1 MAPQETIMFDDG
13 AGLAAAD
20 RFTLE
25 RLREGDTPLLDYRA
39 KVD

>member
-1 MAPQETIMFDDG
+1 MLDDG

-25 RLREGDTPLLDYRA
+25 RRREADTPLLHYRA
-39 KVD
+39 EVDCG